1 MKKRIFLSIC
11 FACFVTLFLTATF
24 MVAVIYNNSTEQVKK
39 EIIHQTKFIGT
50 ALTDGTNDQYDQFD
64 QYIIAI
70 GKESENRITL
80 IAPDGT
86 VLYDNFVSANELG
99 NHLDR
104 PEIQSA
110 VMNGKGESTRLSDT
124 LGEKTYYF
132 AEKLNDGNILR
143 IACTIKTLI
152 GLLESTIIWIVLIF
166 ISILLI
172 SVVIAVIITKLVV
185 KPINN
190 IDLDNPLKND
200 TYEELSPLL
209 TKMEKQ
215 NQRIA
220 LQINALTE
228 RQQEFDYIVGS
239 MNEGLIIFGEKG
251 IVLSENNSAK
261 AILGD
266 SIGKSYLQLSRDI
279 AYIKAIESALSGKS
293 ASIKL
298 NKNARTYQLSV
309 NPVGEKSDTYA
320 AVLFIIDITDKEQ
333 AERMRREFSANVSH
347 ELKTPLTSIMG
358 YAEIIENGIA
368 KEDDIPQFVHQI
380 RTEAARLLTLIED
393 ILRLSRLDEGNI
405 RQSFEAV
412 ELSELCLDVIKELNE
427 KAKTKNVTLNFD
439 GDIAIIKGYKT
450 VLYEMVFNL
459 CDNAIN
465 YNVENGSVII
475 RLAKD
480 GNKIKL
486 SVTDTGIGIAPEQQ
500 ERIFE
505 RFYRVDKSHSKE
517 TGGTGLGL
525 SIVKH
530 AAALHEAEISLNS
543 KVNYGTTINVTFK
556 KTF

>member
-1 MKKRIFLSIC
+1 MQVKKRIFLGLC

-24 MVAVIYNNSTEQVKK
+24 MVRVIYTNSNKQVKK
-39 EIIHQTKFIGT
+39 EIIHQSKFIGT
-50 ALTDGTNDQYDQFD
+50 ALTEGANDH
-64 QYIIAI
+64 YIIVV

-80 IAPDGT
+80 IALDGT
-86 VLYDNFVSANELG
+86 VLYDNYVPAKELG

-104 PEIQSA
+104 PEIQEA
-110 VMNGKGESTRLSDT
+110 VLKGKGEITRLSTT
-124 LGEKTYYF
+124 LGEKSYYY
-132 AEKLNDGNILR
+132 AEKLTDGNILR
-143 IACTIKTLI
+143 IGCTIKTSI
-152 GLLESTIIWIVLIF
+152 GLLENTIIWTVLIVVF
-166 ISILLI
+166 ILILSI
-172 SVVIAVIITKLVV
+172 VIAVLITKLMIL
-185 KPINN
+185 PINK
-190 IDLDNPLKND
+190 IDLSNPLLSD

-215 NQRIA
+215 NQKIA
-220 LQINALTE
+220 LQINELTE

-239 MNEGLIIFGEKG
+239 MNEGLIIYGEKG

-261 AILGD
+261 SIFGN
-266 SIGKSYLQLSRDI
+266 SIGKTYLQLSRDI
-279 AYIKAIESALSGKS
+279 DYIKAIESALSGKH
-293 ASIKL
+293 ASVKL
-298 NKNARTYQLSV
+298 NKNARTYQLSA

-320 AVLFIIDITDKEQ
+320 AVLFIVDITDKEQ

-380 RTEAARLLTLIED
+380 HTEAARLLTLIED

-405 RQSFEAV
+405 KQSFEAV
-412 ELSELCLDVIKELNE
+412 ELSELCLDVIKELTE
-427 KAKTKNVTLNFD
+427 KAKTKNVSLNFE
-439 GDIAIIKGYKT
+439 GDAATIKGYKT

-465 YNVENGSVII
+465 YNIENGSVTVKLLKNNNRIQ
-475 RLAKD
+475 
-480 GNKIKL
+480 L
-486 SVTDTGIGIAPEQQ
+486 SVTDTGIGIAPEYQ

-530 AAALHEAEISLNS
+530 AAAIHEAEISLDS
-543 KVNYGTTINVTFK
+543 KVNYGTTITITIKNHSK
-556 KTF
+556 II